1 MKMKNTVN
9 EITRYNYNQRPN
21 RIKLIKKVD
30 SSIHNSTKF
39 NNSTYNNSS
48 FQSILAHLAKNKNN
62 KLSQNSKLHN
72 QSSIMNSTTILESK
86 NNNNGTFT
94 ITSYM
99 NKKVNKNI
107 NNNIN
112 PSSFCIDENKT
123 KQNKNYLNSSM
134 IRLYQNISIKEN
146 QKYKGNI
153 TNSFRSNI
161 NNKKEE
167 YKRAYSRKRTEKEIQ
182 NRINKMSKNSF
193 GKINKLEKKSKNYL
207 NNNINNNQTKVEN
220 KLSKIEFNHSL
231 NKVKTLG
238 QLRKKNIDK
247 INKEK
252 KDNRNIIIENKEK
265 NQKIYTNLYDKY
277 YEKFK
282 EKLNKLLINKNYR
295 DDIDKKDKYN
305 HREIKRNKNII
316 KKHYFQRTLTCRK
329 LENKNANKNN
339 YRDLSN
345 GEILINKL
353 KKRNYDKS
361 GKSIGNI
368 NKNYNQSKS
377 KGKKNNIS
385 TSTNKKELK
394 EKNKKRSKSVV
405 RLKENI
411 NFNNNDI
418 EEKYD
423 IESILYGPVK
433 PSKDEDDPFD
443 DVDSVVKALDF
454 DYIKINSKNIF
465 SIEQNEKYQKYLE
478 NFEEIFNKIIDVN
491 NQRKSV
497 NNNEKNDANISNP
510 QSEKTTDSFKKN
522 KINISFIENQN

>member
-1 MKMKNTVN
+1 
-9 EITRYNYNQRPN
+9 
-21 RIKLIKKVD
+21 
-30 SSIHNSTKF
+30 
-39 NNSTYNNSS
+39 
-48 FQSILAHLAKNKNN
+48 
-62 KLSQNSKLHN
+62 
-72 QSSIMNSTTILESK
+72 
-86 NNNNGTFT
+86 
-94 ITSYM
+94 
-99 NKKVNKNI
+99 
-107 NNNIN
+107 
-112 PSSFCIDENKT
+112 
-123 KQNKNYLNSSM
+123 M
-134 IRLYQNISIKEN
+134 IQI
-146 QKYKGNI
+146 
-153 TNSFRSNI
+153 
-161 NNKKEE
+161 
-167 YKRAYSRKRTEKEIQ
+167 
-182 NRINKMSKNSF
+182 
-193 GKINKLEKKSKNYL
+193 
-207 NNNINNNQTKVEN
+207 
-220 KLSKIEFNHSL
+220 
-231 NKVKTLG
+231 
-238 QLRKKNIDK
+238 
-247 INKEK
+247 
-252 KDNRNIIIENKEK
+252 
-265 NQKIYTNLYDKY
+265 
-277 YEKFK
+277 
-282 EKLNKLLINKNYR
+282 
-295 DDIDKKDKYN
+295 KKDKYN

-345 GEILINKL
+345 GEILINKV

-377 KGKKNNIS
+377 KGKKKNIS

-423 IESILYGPVK
+423 IESILYGPEK

-443 DVDSVVKALDF
+443 DVDSVVKALEF
-454 DYIKINSKNIF
+454 DYININSKNIF
-465 SIEQNEKYQKYLE
+465 SLEQNEKYQKYFE

-497 NNNEKNDANISNP
+497 NNNEKNEANISNP